1 MARMI
6 PSTVLAVLFACLLY
20 VSARN
25 FINDL
30 QVGAPGGVSAIYLFF
45 VNVFCLICSI
55 AWTAAIIPLWIAAFK
70 EPAAAPRAGDLRH

>member
-6 PSTVLAVLFACLLY
+6 PSTLLTVLFACLLY

-25 FINDL
+25 FISDL

-45 VNVFCLICSI
+45 VNVFCLIISI
-55 AWTAAIIPLWIAAFK
+55 AWTAAAVLFWV
-70 EPAAAPRAGDLRH
+70 AAAKEGTSSPRAGDLQH